1 MNLGKNHTTE
11 DLLLSEEF
19 HEAMLD
25 SRLRAAEFKEVY
37 LERFPQNE
45 NIYQEAREAVLKL
58 SLQLADD
65 ELSHE
70 HQRFRAALK
79 GQQPAKVRTLSRTR
93 KPWAAA
99 AAVIALMGACMWF
112 LFQNQNE
119 AETAWTKYETAY
131 AQTMRQRL
139 PDGSSVMLNANS
151 ALEVPADWEEDNR
164 MVKLSGEAFF
174 EVSHG
179 ANDEKFTVR
188 TVKGDITVLGT
199 KFNVQEREGEL
210 EVALTEGKVSLTVPG
225 SPVTYL
231 SPGQIASVNTENF
244 VDLKTVDLAPYTA
257 WSEHKMVFKDMPVS
271 RVVRRLKHDFG
282 LDIIVKNERIAQREI
297 TASLANDDPRLLL
310 DALAAIY
317 DLKITERDSTTL
329 IIE

>member
-19 HEAMLD
+19 HEAI
-25 SRLRAAEFKEVY
+25 SGTRLRAAEFKRVY

-45 NIYQEAREAVLKL
+45 NIYREARETVLQL
-58 SLQLADD
+58 SLQLSDD
-65 ELSHE
+65 EFSHE

-79 GQQPAKVRTLSRTR
+79 GRQSAKVRTIPRTR
-93 KPWAAA
+93 KPWGAV
-99 AAVIALMGACMWF
+99 AAVIVLMGACMWL
-112 LFQNQNE
+112 LFQGQDK
-119 AETAWTKYETAY
+119 AETAWMKYETAY

-151 ALEVPADWEEDNR
+151 VLEVPADWEADNR
-164 MVKLSGEAFF
+164 IVKLSGEAFF
-174 EVSHG
+174 EVSHA

-188 TVKGDITVLGT
+188 TEKGDITVLGT
-199 KFNVQEREGEL
+199 KFNVQEREGDL

-231 SPGQIASVNTENF
+231 NPGEIASVNAENF
-244 VDLKTVDLAPYTA
+244 VDLKSVDLTPYTA

-282 LDIIVKNERIAQREI
+282 LDIIVKNERIAEREI

-317 DLKITERDSTTL
+317 DLKIVERDSTTL